1 MAYAEKQ
8 LDGLWT
14 AEFGSSV
21 GVSGGGA
28 VVFQDGR
35 LLGGDNAYFYVGNF
49 KFSSRGFSATLR
61 VSPFIDGA
69 ESVFPNGRKGSNAG
83 ANRRADVRGS
93 GNRTRLPSVEKAHRG
108 ENAEIISPQVTPH
121 SNLTSRPLRPILKL
135 DRVP

>member
-69 ESVFPNGRKGSNAG
+69 ESVFRTAGKDLTLELTGELTSAGQAIAQGSVCG
-83 ANRRADVRGS
+83 EG
-93 GNRTRLPSVEKAHRG
+93 HRG